1 MARYE
6 NFIIE
11 NKVTE
16 TLETMLAMSQ
26 FLTVDTS
33 LTQAEGMQKIVHKYT
48 VTGGAETVAEGEG
61 NKQALSVGYAPVTY
75 NVTTSQVKFE
85 YTDEADM
92 ADSFYVDKGVEALA
106 KAIINQY
113 NAAAIAEFE
122 KTTNVVYTNDG
133 VVDFENFADALAQLN
148 LEDADEV
155 GFFALVNPKMKAIIR
170 KSLGQE
176 LRYVED
182 YARNG
187 YVGSVCGIPIY
198 TSKLVSDGTVII
210 ANKNAVTCFVKKN
223 ATTEQERD
231 AEHRKNK
238 IIARDVNVIALTNEG
253 YCVKIKV
260 GSQG

>member
-11 NKVTE
+11 NKLNEYLTSK
-16 TLETMLAMSQ
+16 LGMSQ
-26 FLTVDTS
+26 FLTVDNT
-33 LTQAEGMQKIVHKYT
+33 LTEADGMIKKVHKYT
-48 VTGGAETVAEGEG
+48 VSGSAETVAEGQG
-61 NKQALSVGYAPVTY
+61 NTSALALGFTPVEY
-75 NVTTSQVKFE
+75 KVSTTQVKFE
-85 YTDEADM
+85 YTDEAEM
-92 ADSFYVDKGVEALA
+92 ADSFYVDRGIEALA
-106 KAIINQY
+106 KAIGNAY

-122 KTTNVVYTNDG
+122 KTSNVVYTNDA

-155 GFFALVNPKMKAIIR
+155 GFFGLVNPKMKAIIR

-231 AEHRKNK
+231 GEHRKNK

>member
-11 NKVTE
+11 NKINEYLTSK
-16 TLETMLAMSQ
+16 LGMSQ
-26 FLTVDTS
+26 FLTVDNT
-33 LTQAEGMQKIVHKYT
+33 LTETDGMTKKVHKYT
-48 VTGGAETVAEGEG
+48 VTGSAETVAEGEG
-61 NKQALSVGYAPVTY
+61 NTAALTVGYTPVDYT
-75 NVTTSQVKFE
+75 VKTTQAKFE

-92 ADSFYVDKGVEALA
+92 VDSFYVDKGVEALA

-170 KSLGQE
+170 KSLGQD

-231 AEHRKNK
+231 AELRKNK